1 MLMGQLDAKVAVVTG
16 AASGIGLACVTRLAS
31 EGATVVAVDIAG
43 DEVRRVA
50 ETVGGVA
57 VSADV
62 SRPSDWLAVV
72 ESVRS
77 LGGVDFVHL
86 NAGVTTLEGDITA
99 LTDDQYRRILA
110 VNVDGVVFGARA
122 LVPELIARGGG
133 ALVATAS
140 LAGLVAFAADPV
152 YALTK
157 HAVVG
162 LVRALALTLTGHGIT
177 VNAVCPG
184 LVDTPL
190 VDDVRDALA
199 AAQFPLI
206 APGAVVEAVLGCMLG
221 EGTGQAVV
229 VQAGREPTPFRFARP
244 PGPRQAGAEG
254 RVPPGLLAAPLDP

>member
-1 MLMGQLDAKVAVVTG
+1 
-16 AASGIGLACVTRLAS
+16 
-31 EGATVVAVDIAG
+31 
-43 DEVRRVA
+43 VA
-50 ETVGGVA
+50 EALGGVA
-57 VSADV
+57 VRADV
-62 SRPSDWLAVV
+62 SRPADWVAVV
-72 ESVRS
+72 DAVRS
-77 LGGVDFVHL
+77 LGGVDAVYL

-110 VNVDGVVFGARA
+110 VNVDGVAFGARA

-140 LAGLVAFAADPV
+140 LAGLVAFAADPI
-152 YALTK
+152 YAMTK

-162 LVRALALTLTGHGIT
+162 LVRALALRLADQGIT

-199 AAQFPLI
+199 AASFPLI
-206 APGAVVEAVLGCMLG
+206 APEAVAEAVLGCVLG
-221 EGTGQAVV
+221 QGTGQAVV
-229 VQAGREPTPFRFARP
+229 VQAGREPTPFRFSRP

-254 RVPPGLLAAPLDP
+254 RVPPGLLAAPRDP

>member
-1 MLMGQLDAKVAVVTG
+1 MRELREILQFPQSARPYGTIPIG
-16 AASGIGLACVTRLAS
+16 YPASKW
-31 EGATVVAVDIAG
+31 
-43 DEVRRVA
+43 RR
-50 ETVGGVA
+50 
-57 VSADV
+57 
-62 SRPSDWLAVV
+62 P
-72 ESVRS
+72 
-77 LGGVDFVHL
+77 
-86 NAGVTTLEGDITA
+86 LEQMIHWNGF
-99 LTDDQYRRILA
+99 TDDQYRRILA

-177 VNAVCPG
+177 VTAVCPG

-244 PGPRQAGAEG
+244 PGPRQGKKALTPA
-254 RVPPGLLAAPLDP
+254 PP

>member
-1 MLMGQLDAKVAVVTG
+1 MGLFDGKVAVVTG
-16 AASGIGLACVTRLAS
+16 AASGIGLACVTRFAG
-31 EGATVVAVDIAG
+31 EGATVVAVDIA
-43 DEVRRVA
+43 DDV
-50 ETVGGVA
+50 ETVARSLGGMA
-57 VSADV
+57 VRADV
-62 SRPSDWLAVV
+62 SRPADWLTVV

-77 LGGVDFVHL
+77 LGGVDAVYL
-86 NAGVTTLEGDITA
+86 NAGVTTEQGDITA

-122 LVPELIARGGG
+122 LVPELVARGGG

-140 LAGLVAFAADPV
+140 LAGLVAFAADPI
-152 YALTK
+152 YAMTK

-162 LVRALALTLTGHGIT
+162 LVRALALTLVDRGVT
-177 VNAVCPG
+177 VNAICPG

-190 VDDVRDALA
+190 VDDARAALA

-206 APGAVVEAVLGCMLG
+206 APDAVVDAVVGCVLG

-229 VQAGREPTPFRFARP
+229 VQAGREPTPFRFSRP

-254 RVPPGLLAAPLDP
+254 RVPPGLLAEQIDP

>member
-1 MLMGQLDAKVAVVTG
+1 MGLLDGKIAVVTG
-16 AASGIGLACVTRLAS
+16 AASGIGLACATRFAA
-31 EGATVVAVDIAG
+31 EGATVVAVDIAA

-50 ETVGGVA
+50 KAIGGAA
-57 VSADV
+57 VPADV
-62 SRPSDWLAVV
+62 SRPDDWVAVV

-77 LGGVDFVHL
+77 LGGVDVVYL

-99 LTDDQYRRILA
+99 LTDDLYRRILG

-122 LVPELIARGGG
+122 LVPELVARGGG
-133 ALVATAS
+133 SLVATAS
-140 LAGLVAFAADPV
+140 LAGLVAFAADPI

-162 LVRALALTLTGHGIT
+162 LVRGLALTLTDRGVT

-184 LVDTPL
+184 MVDTPL
-190 VDDVRDALA
+190 VDDARAALA

-206 APGAVVEAVLGCMLG
+206 APEAVVEAVLGCVLG
-221 EGTGQAVV
+221 DATGQAVV
-229 VQAGREPTPFRFARP
+229 VQAGREPTPFRFSRP

-254 RVPPGLLAAPLDP
+254 RVPPGLLAEQIDP

>member
-1 MLMGQLDAKVAVVTG
+1 MGVLEGKVAVVTG
-16 AASGIGLACVTRLAS
+16 AASGIGLACVTRFAA
-31 EGATVVAVDIAG
+31 EGATVVAVDIA
-43 DEVRRVA
+43 DDALRRVA
-50 ETVGGVA
+50 GELGGVA
-57 VSADV
+57 VRADV
-62 SRPSDWLAVV
+62 SRPSDWADVVDAV
-72 ESVRS
+72 RR
-77 LGGVDFVHL
+77 LGGVDMVYL
-86 NAGVTTLEGDITA
+86 NAGVTTQQGDITA

-122 LVPELIARGGG
+122 LVPELVARGGG

-140 LAGLVAFAADPV
+140 LAGLVAFAADPI

-162 LVRALALTLTGHGIT
+162 LARALALSLSDRGIT

-206 APGAVVEAVLGCMLG
+206 APEAVVEAVLGCMLG
-221 EGTGQAVV
+221 DGTGQAVV

-254 RVPPGLLAAPLDP
+254 RVPPGLLAAPQDH

>member
-1 MLMGQLDAKVAVVTG
+1 MGALIGKVAVVTG
-16 AASGIGLACVTRLAS
+16 AASGIGLACATRLAA
-31 EGATVVAVDIAG
+31 EGATVVAVDIAA
-43 DEVRRVA
+43 DEVARVA
-50 ETVGGVA
+50 AGLSAVA
-57 VSADV
+57 VAADV
-62 SRPSDWLAVV
+62 SRPEQWGAVV

-77 LGGVDFVHL
+77 LGGVDFVYL
-86 NAGVTTLEGDITA
+86 NAGVTTGQGSITE

-140 LAGLVAFAADPV
+140 LAGLVAFAADPI

-162 LVRALALTLTGHGIT
+162 LVRGLALTLADHGIT

-206 APGAVVEAVLGCMLG
+206 APEAVVDAVLGCMLG
-221 EGTGQAVV
+221 DGTGQAVV